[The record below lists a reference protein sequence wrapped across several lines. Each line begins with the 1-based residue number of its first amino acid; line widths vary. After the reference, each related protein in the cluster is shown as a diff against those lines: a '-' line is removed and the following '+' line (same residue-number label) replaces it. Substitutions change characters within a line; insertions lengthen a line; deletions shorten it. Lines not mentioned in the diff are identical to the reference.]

1 MKIKGLFFAVLFLV
15 TLFSVPVFA
24 NGLYIGIEG
33 GLAVPSSSD
42 FVHTVSTLAIAKG
55 EAEMDTGFMIGGTVG
70 YSFSKY
76 RIEGEL
82 VYRNN
87 DFNEVG
93 LAAPVSFSVPA
104 TGEVTVTSLLLNA
117 YYDIKVSEMISPY
130 LGAGAGYSWVSIDL
144 AIPEQTL
151 MGLVDIPELKLIDD
165 ESDSSPAVQ
174 LSVGIG
180 ISVIPQVIIDVGY
193 RYFWTGPIAIAGLT
207 SYDFSVSDYSSHNFM
222 VGARYN
228 F

>member
-24 NGLYIGIEG
+24 DGYYIGLEG

-42 FVHTVSTLAIAKG
+42 FVHTISTLAIAKG
-55 EAEMDTGFMIGGTVG
+55 TAELDTGLMIGGTVG

-93 LAAPVSFSVPA
+93 LDAPVSVSVPA
-104 TGEVTVTSLLLNA
+104 TGEITVTSLLLNA

-130 LGAGAGYSWVSIDL
+130 LGAGAGYSWISIDL
-144 AIPEQTL
+144 KIPEQTFI
-151 MGLVDIPELKLIDD
+151 VWAIPELKLIDD
-165 ESDSSPAVQ
+165 ESDSAPAVQ

-180 ISVIPQVIIDVGY
+180 IYVNPKVIIDVGY
-193 RYFWTGPIAIAGLT
+193 RYFWTGPIAIPGLT
-207 SYDFSVSDYSSHNFM
+207 SFDFSVSDYSSHNFM